1 MAVAFMVI
9 FFPIISGGP
18 TRMVCTR
25 VRLGPRSPRLELS
38 SLRLKVCWH
47 FNSERTH
54 DQGDPPLEVTFDN
67 AREHDGAGVPCV
79 LQGMGILYFA
89 LAANFWWLALCIN
102 VFEMVFLGRSL
113 HVVRKWHLF
122 YHIFAWGAP
131 LLGVIIVLAGTVRLT
146 HQPHQPHQPTNLSHK
161 KRCVGW
167 CAVIRRAPGGP
178 VLFRGR
184 QRVVAVDHL
193 LHSGRFVS
201 DHRHHPHHRLC
212 HPLRPG
218 THHSLSFSFS
228 FSFAFA
234 FFAFFAFCQLLA
246 GVFVF

>member
-1 MAVAFMVI
+1 MDGGGWVDVQSICSMAVAFMVI

-25 VRLGPRSPRLELS
+25 VRLGPRSPGLGLG
-38 SLRLKVCWH
+38 SLRFMVCWH
-47 FNSERTH
+47 SNSERTH

-131 LLGVIIVLAGTVRLT
+131 LLGVIIVLAGTVCPT
-146 HQPHQPHQPTNLSHK
+146 HQPTNPPTHQQPLTQETLCWLVRSHSA
-161 KRCVGW
+161 RS
-167 CAVIRRAPGGP
+167 RRSRIVSWPATSGGSGP
-178 VLFRGR
+178 SSTFRSF
-184 QRVVAVDHL
+184 RV
-193 LHSGRFVS
+193 
-201 DHRHHPHHRLC
+201 
-212 HPLRPG
+212 
-218 THHSLSFSFS
+218 
-228 FSFAFA
+228 
-234 FFAFFAFCQLLA
+234 
-246 GVFVF
+246 